1 VARNLVERR
10 LIEMSGRLKA
20 LGEELRII
28 DEQLEHFD
36 GEADDAR
43 IRALVSETPVAE
55 REMREARKHADA
67 MRRHRAEVVAEVTRL
82 ERSQDDLLDRLAAER

>member
-20 LGEELRII
+20 LSEELRII

-67 MRRHRAEVVAEVTRL
+67 MRRHRAEVAAEVARL